1 MHFLYLFN
9 MSYISIHVVNSFFDD
24 FIQMNLHL
32 IILILI
38 DYSLFI
44 IEILLIFYQYNLRVI
59 QSRL

>member
-9 MSYISIHVVNSFFDD
+9 ISYIPIHIVNSFFDD
-24 FIQMNLHL
+24 FIQMNLHF

-38 DYSLFI
+38 DYSFSI
-44 IEILLIFYQYNLRVI
+44 IEILLILYQYDLRVI